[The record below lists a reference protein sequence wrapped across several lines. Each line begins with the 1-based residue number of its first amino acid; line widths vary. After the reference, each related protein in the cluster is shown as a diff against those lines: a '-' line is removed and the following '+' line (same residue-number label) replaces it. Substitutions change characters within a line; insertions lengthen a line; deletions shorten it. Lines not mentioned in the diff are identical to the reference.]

1 MLTISPVMA
10 MPIKLIYNL
19 QISLKQ
25 KAGLVC
31 VFSLC
36 FVMIIFA
43 IIRAK
48 QILVEEYFVN
58 LVLLEIWSTLASS
71 ICEYPH
77 FTHHCYLAPP
87 SNYIG
92 IPTANYFIVSSCDSR
107 LPPCI
112 QVSHRQQYCHKTQQS
127 RVFQRSEQVQCQQQQ
142 STSQNK
148 HPT

>member
-1 MLTISPVMA
+1 
-10 MPIKLIYNL
+10 MPIKLIYNV

-48 QILVEEYFVN
+48 QILVQEYFVD
-58 LVLLEIWSTLASS
+58 LTLLEIWSTLASS
-71 ICEYPH
+71 ICKYPRSIH
-77 FTHHCYLAPP
+77 YV
-87 SNYIG
+87 S
-92 IPTANYFIVSSCDSR
+92 YFHYQTIKELLSAKYHITSSCDSG

-112 QVSHRQQYCHKTQQS
+112 
-127 RVFQRSEQVQCQQQQ
+127 
-142 STSQNK
+142 
-148 HPT
+148 

>member
-1 MLTISPVMA
+1 MA

-48 QILVEEYFVN
+48 EVLEQEYFMN
-58 LVLLEIWSTLASS
+58 LVFLEIWSTLAAS
-71 ICEYPH
+71 ICEYPPLYSL
-77 FTHHCYLAPP
+77 CYFIAL
-87 SNYIG
+87 SNFQE
-92 IPTANYFIVSSCDSR
+92 IPAANYYIASSCDSR

-112 QVSHRQQYCHKTQQS
+112 QISHRQPRRHKTHQP
-127 RVFQRSEQVQCQQQQ
+127 RLFWR
-142 STSQNK
+142 
-148 HPT
+148 

>member
-1 MLTISPVMA
+1 

-48 QILVEEYFVN
+48 QVLVEEYFVN
-58 LVLLEIWSTLASS
+58 LVLLEIWSTLAASM
-71 ICEYPH
+71 CEYPH
-77 FTHHCYLAPP
+77 SIHLFL
-87 SNYIG
+87 N
-92 IPTANYFIVSSCDSR
+92 
-107 LPPCI
+107 
-112 QVSHRQQYCHKTQQS
+112 
-127 RVFQRSEQVQCQQQQ
+127 
-142 STSQNK
+142 STIK
-148 HPT
+148 P